1 MLAEVEVGL
10 SEMLAGEANVENV
23 ESVESVENVEGA
35 ENTVSDVSPVADS
48 VDELSSG
55 TLIVEVMVLLLAAVV
70 VIVGVIVRG
79 LAFSCRC
86 SEPQPE
92 RQASMSQQP
101 LYSQPGDVH
110 TYQSYPGRQSI
121 APDSSPPNADGL
133 SEFPNWGVSDN
144 GGSGGYEGV
153 VSHGNWLVGTGTAGV
168 VFVRGIQ
175 QVDELKVEWWMR

>member
-1 MLAEVEVGL
+1 MAEVEVGF
-10 SEMLAGEANVENV
+10 SGMLAGEAKVEDVENV
-23 ESVESVENVEGA
+23 ESVENVENVEGA

-48 VDELSSG
+48 VDELCSG

-70 VIVGVIVRG
+70 VIVGLIVRG

-110 TYQSYPGRQSI
+110 TYQLYPGRQSI
-121 APDSSPPNADGL
+121 LLPIRVYP
-133 SEFPNWGVSDN
+133 
-144 GGSGGYEGV
+144 
-153 VSHGNWLVGTGTAGV
+153 
-168 VFVRGIQ
+168 
-175 QVDELKVEWWMR
+175 M